1 MDVNM
6 NNTLAFLDE
15 FLGFRVRLYKGFDRL
30 LTDFDSDKWEI
41 VFAHSNVPSINIDF
55 CIRLSD
61 GSLLSEDKH
70 SCLLL
75 AMKYWICASVHPDN
89 TRGRGLT
96 YSDATASNI
105 ICSVLNLI
113 DYFLIRDDYYKLYK
127 YGFEAISKDDV
138 YALADELFSSG
149 HRYETVYRWSHCV
162 SDYLK
167 SELNNANRN
176 ELKKIIKESDIKFHE
191 ITNSQRSGVELDL
204 DAEEIIYAR
213 AWLYQNDLYT
223 KNIKSGYKYS
233 PNRKRVSEIIY
244 KPLTLRG
251 AAFTKPNIAILSIVN
266 IDSSRREYE
275 RVAVKD
281 YNESEPTATS
291 IRQLKSAFNTLLS
304 LHDESFSY
312 EKLSLPPISAI
323 RVFDSYQVK
332 LNVDKRTASLPS
344 KVVFKALREAVEF
357 HIEYSEHLI
366 ASLDNVLHSYSRKIN
381 ELADGQRD
389 SITKVISD
397 DEFNK
402 LLHPKISQKGVTKW
416 GFRNR
421 EFKLE
426 GLKSNPGLGVL
437 FSVYYGAVAI
447 TVGVIMARRQTELR
461 HLKVDTCLDD
471 AKKNLI
477 FNKAKST
484 RMLGGK
490 RELVAR
496 PIDEIAVEMIEA
508 LIKIQRLYLK
518 YGFIKKTGNLFAV
531 PSYNQANKLLD
542 PVKSHHN
549 FSNCIDNF
557 CDYFEMPVNKDGQRY
572 YIRVHQL
579 RRFFALSFFWGNGFG
594 GLDTLRWFMGHTDPE
609 HVYRYIT
616 ESIPGEVLRHAKSQF
631 VTETI
636 TEHKELQKL
645 ILEKYNT
652 DDFTI
657 LTDSE
662 IENYIDELLTEGEVE
677 VEPEFIEVDDGKTYR
692 ILVNIVEK
700 RHA

>member
-1 MDVNM
+1 M

-15 FLGFRVRLYKGFDRL
+15 CLGSRVELYRGFDRL

-41 VFAHSNVPSINIDF
+41 VFADNNVPSINIDF

-61 GSLLSEDKH
+61 GPLLSEDKN

-75 AMKYWICASVHPDN
+75 TMKYWICASVHPDN

-96 YSDATASNI
+96 YSDSTASNI

-127 YGFEAISKDDV
+127 YGFEAISKDDI

-149 HRYETVYRWSHCV
+149 YRYETVYRWSHCL

-167 SELNNANRN
+167 SELNHADQN
-176 ELKKIIKESDIKFHE
+176 ELNKIIKESDIKFHE
-191 ITNSQRSGVELDL
+191 ITNSQRGGVELDL
-204 DAEEIIYAR
+204 DDEEIIYAR
-213 AWLYQNDLYT
+213 AWLYQNDIYI
-223 KNIKSGYKYS
+223 KNTNSGYKYR
-233 PNRKRVSEIIY
+233 PNRKKISKIIY
-244 KPLTLRG
+244 KSNTLRG
-251 AAFTKPNIAILSIVN
+251 AAFTKPNIEILSIGN
-266 IDSSRREYE
+266 IGSSRREYE

-281 YNESEPTATS
+281 FSESAPTATS
-291 IRQLKSAFNTLLS
+291 IKQLKSSFNTLLS
-304 LHDESFSY
+304 LHDESFSD
-312 EKLSLPPISAI
+312 EKLSLPPISAL
-323 RVFDSYQVK
+323 RVFDNYQVK
-332 LNVDKRTASLPS
+332 QNIDKRTASLPS
-344 KVVFKALREAVEF
+344 KVVFKALREAIEF
-357 HIEYSEHLI
+357 HIEYSEHLLT
-366 ASLDNVLHSYSRKIN
+366 SLDDVLHLYSRKIN
-381 ELADGQRD
+381 GLEDGQRD

-397 DEFNK
+397 DEFKK
-402 LLHPKISQKGVTKW
+402 LLHPKISKKGVTQW
-416 GFRNR
+416 GLRNR
-421 EFKLE
+421 EFKPE
-426 GLKSNPGLGVL
+426 GMRRNPGLGIL

-484 RMLGGK
+484 KKLGGK

-518 YGFIKKTGNLFAV
+518 YGFIKKTGYLFAV
-531 PSYNQANKLLD
+531 PSYVQANKLLD
-542 PVKSHHN
+542 PVRNHRN
-549 FSNCIDNF
+549 FSNCIDVF
-557 CDYFEMPVNKDGQRY
+557 CDYFELPVNKDGKRY

-594 GLDTLRWFMGHTDPE
+594 GLDALRWFMGHTDPE

-645 ILEKYNT
+645 ISEKYHA
-652 DDFTI
+652 DDFTV

-662 IENYIDELLTEGEVE
+662 IENYIDELLAEGEVE
-677 VEPEFIEVDDGKTYR
+677 VEPEFIETDDGKTYR
-692 ILVNIVEK
+692 ILVSIMEK
-700 RHA
+700 RYA